1 MDISILP
8 ADMYIVVNKTV
19 LQENDSKILT
29 MLYQPIIGIGA
40 VNLYLTLCLDLD
52 KNEFMS
58 EENSHHH
65 LMTNMRMRL
74 SDIVIAREKLEAIG
88 LIKSYFKEPVFFNS
102 VKNSL
107 YFLLSIC
114 SLLNEYS

>member
-52 KNEFMS
+52 KNE
-58 EENSHHH
+58 
-65 LMTNMRMRL
+65 
-74 SDIVIAREKLEAIG
+74 IIKLEHSIQTIKTAIG
-88 LIKSYFKEPVFFNS
+88 NL
-102 VKNSL
+102 
-107 YFLLSIC
+107 
-114 SLLNEYS
+114 

>member
-40 VNLYLTLCLDLD
+40 ANLYLPPSLNLQ
-52 KNEFMS
+52 EY
-58 EENSHHH
+58 EP
-65 LMTNMRMRL
+65 TN
-74 SDIVIAREKLEAIG
+74 
-88 LIKSYFKEPVFFNS
+88 
-102 VKNSL
+102 
-107 YFLLSIC
+107 
-114 SLLNEYS
+114 

>member
-40 VNLYLTLCLDLD
+40 VNLYLLY
-52 KNEFMS
+52 
-58 EENSHHH
+58 
-65 LMTNMRMRL
+65 
-74 SDIVIAREKLEAIG
+74 V
-88 LIKSYFKEPVFFNS
+88 LI
-102 VKNSL
+102 
-107 YFLLSIC
+107 
-114 SLLNEYS
+114 